1 MHIVLGATGH
11 VGSALAKSLLD
22 KAQSVTVVTHDQS
35 KVADWIQAGAKA
47 AVCDIHDVK
56 TLHTVFNTGS
66 KLFLLNP
73 PAPPSTDTVKEEK
86 RSLACILKALEGSSI
101 RKVVGESTYG
111 AQPGSGQGDLNV
123 LFKMEKHLRDQGY
136 ANSIL
141 RAAYY
146 MSNWDFSLQSA
157 MEEGVIYSLYP
168 EDFKLPM
175 VAPDDLGGYASEL
188 MLESNDSNRMIY
200 VEGPERYSPA
210 DVAQAFAKASNMK
223 VNVETIPEY
232 KWISYL
238 QENGFSEKAAKSMAA
253 MTKATLEGRFPE
265 SGFHKGSITL
275 DEYIEDLVATAAA
288 DGKRRPKIKTLE
300 DTL

>member
-22 KAQSVTVVTHDQS
+22 KAEPVTIVTHDQM
-35 KVADWIQAGAKA
+35 KAGDWVQAGAKA
-47 AVCDIHDVK
+47 AICDVNDVNA
-56 TLHTVFNTGS
+56 LHTVFNTGD

-86 RSLACILKALEGSSI
+86 KSLANILKALEGSKI

-111 AQPGSGQGDLNV
+111 AQPGSGHGDLNV
-123 LFKMEKHLRDQGY
+123 LFEMEQELREHGY

-146 MSNWDFSLQSA
+146 MSNWDYSLQSA
-157 MEEGVIYSLYP
+157 MEDGVIYSLYP

-175 VAPDDLGGYASEL
+175 VSPDDLGSFASEL
-188 MLESNDSNRMIY
+188 MLEANDSNRMIY

-210 DVAQAFAKASNMK
+210 DVARAFSKSLDMK
-223 VNVETIPEY
+223 IRVETIPEK
-232 KWISYL
+232 KWLSYL
-238 QENGFSEKAAKSMAA
+238 KDGGFCDKAAKSMAA
-253 MTKATLEGRFPE
+253 MTRLTLEGDFPS
-265 SGFHKGSITL
+265 SGFYKGAITL
-275 DEYIEDLVATAAA
+275 EDYIQDLVSMAAS
-288 DGKRRPKIKTLE
+288 DGTKKPKIKTLE